1 MISLVVNK
9 LIKDAFDAD
18 EDIPKELR
26 DLVNRLLELEDGD
39 NTYSNKKDAIA
50 TLLEG
55 RLEKM
60 GLIDNEKFVKWC
72 EEYEG

>member
-1 MISLVVNK
+1 MNK

-18 EDIPKELR
+18 DDIPKELG
-26 DLVNRLLELEDGD
+26 DLINRLLELEDGN

-50 TLLEG
+50 RLLEQ